1 MADVY
6 DPVETRP
13 WGAVLA
19 DHERLLPEQ
28 VDYLAEHSAFY
39 RRRFEEWDVDPSAID
54 SLEALREVPFTTKD
68 DERASQADPLP
79 SRPLG
84 EHQAVPTSA
93 LNRVI
98 SSSGTTGKPTY
109 FGLTSQDR
117 RDWNVVQQRAFYT
130 AGVRPED
137 TVLFGAGQTMIT
149 GGTPYFESL
158 TKLGANVVPAGGEST
173 DRLLSVALDLSP
185 DVLWTTTSHI
195 RYLSEEAEAVTGVA
209 PEDFSMTKV
218 IGGGGPGI
226 GNPEI
231 RREIYDTWDATLVRE
246 AMGLGDVL
254 GCMWAECP
262 AEDGMHFHAHGYVHP
277 ELIDPETG
285 AAKAFED
292 GAEGELVYTHLRR
305 EATPLLRF
313 RSGDYAR
320 VVGTDCDC
328 GRTAPRIQVV
338 GRADDM
344 LIFKGMN
351 VFPSAIRDVIS
362 AVEGVAPRLRVIV
375 PEGKV
380 HFEEP
385 IPIEVALAP
394 GTERPETAVVED
406 VVESVRSQLKARVDP
421 TVVPIDDLPP
431 GQYKTKLI
439 ERRDGDD

>member
-13 WGAVLA
+13 WTEVLA
-19 DHERLLPEQ
+19 EHERLLPDQ
-28 VDYLAEHSAFY
+28 LDYLAEHSAFY
-39 RRRFEEWDVDPSAID
+39 QRKFEEWDVDPYSID
-54 SLEALREVPFTTKD
+54 SLSALREVPFTTKQ
-68 DERASQADPLP
+68 DERDSQADPLP

-84 EHQAVPTSA
+84 EHQAAPKAA
-93 LNRVI
+93 LNRTI

-109 FGLTSQDR
+109 FGLTNQDR
-117 RDWNVVQQRAFYT
+117 RDWNTVQKRVFYT
-130 AGVRPED
+130 LGVRPED

-173 DRLLSVALDLSP
+173 DRLLSVALDVYP

-195 RYLSEEAEAVTGVA
+195 RYLSEQAEEVTGVA
-209 PEDFSMTKV
+209 PEDFHMTKV

-226 GNPEI
+226 ANPEI
-231 RREIYDTWDATLVRE
+231 RQEFYDVWGAELVRE
-246 AMGLGDVL
+246 GMGLGDVL
-254 GCMWAECP
+254 GAMWGEC
-262 AEDGMHFHAHGYVHP
+262 EEENGMHYHGQGYVHV
-277 ELIDPETG
+277 ELIDPDSGE
-285 AAKAFED
+285 AKEFEA

-305 EATPLLRF
+305 EAVPLVRF
-313 RSGDYAR
+313 RSGDYAT
-320 VVGTDCDC
+320 VVATDCDC
-328 GRTAPRIQVV
+328 GRTSPRIQVV

-362 AVEGVAPRLRVIV
+362 EVDGVAARLRVIV

-385 IPIEVALAP
+385 IPIEIAL
-394 GTERPETAVVED
+394 EPESDRSEEEAVEE
-406 VVESVRSQLKARVDP
+406 VVQAVRDRLKVRVDP
-421 TVVPIDDLPP
+421 TVVPLGDLPP

-439 ERRDGDD
+439 EHRDEE

>member
-13 WGAVLA
+13 WDDVLA
-19 DHERLLPEQ
+19 EAERLLPDQ
-28 VDYLAEHSAFY
+28 LDYLAENSDFY
-39 RRRFEEWDVDPSAID
+39 RRRFEEWDLDPYAIG
-54 SLEALREVPFTTKD
+54 SLDALREVPFTTKD
-68 DERASQADPLP
+68 DERRSQADPLP

-84 EHQAVPTSA
+84 EHQAVPTAA

-109 FGLTSQDR
+109 FGLTARDR
-117 RDWNVVQQRAFYT
+117 RDWNAVQKRAFYA

-149 GGTPYFESL
+149 GGTPYFETL
-158 TKLGANVVPAGGEST
+158 TKLGANVVPAGGEGT
-173 DRLLSVALDLSP
+173 ERLLSVALDLSP
-185 DVLWTTTSHI
+185 DVLWTTTSHV
-195 RYLSEEAEAVTGVA
+195 RYLSEKAEAVTGVA
-209 PEDFSMTKV
+209 PPDFSMHKV

-226 GNPEI
+226 GNPQI
-231 RREIYDTWDATLVRE
+231 RAEFYDAWDATLVRE
-246 AMGLGDVL
+246 CMGLGDVI

-262 AEDGMHFHAHGYVHP
+262 AESGMHFHAQGHAHV

-285 AAKAFED
+285 EAEAFEA

-328 GRTAPRIQVV
+328 GRTSPMIQVV

-362 AVEGVAPRLRVIV
+362 AVPGVAPRLRVVV
-375 PEGKV
+375 PAGQV

-385 IPIEVALAP
+385 IPVEVAMTP
-394 GTERPETAVVED
+394 GSDRDESEAVEALVAAVRERLQV
-406 VVESVRSQLKARVDP
+406 RVDP
-421 TVVPIDDLPP
+421 TVVGLDDLPP

-439 ERRDGDD
+439 DHRDDG

>member
-1 MADVY
+1 MTDVY
-6 DPVETRP
+6 DPIETWP
-13 WGAVLA
+13 WDEVLA
-19 DHERLLPEQ
+19 EHERLLPDQ
-28 VDYLAEHSAFY
+28 LDYLAENSEFY
-39 RRRFEEWDVDPSAID
+39 RRRFSEWDVDPYAID
-54 SLEALREVPFTTKD
+54 TIDALRAVPFTTKD

-84 EHQAVPTSA
+84 EHQAAPKAA

-109 FGLTSQDR
+109 FGLTAKDR
-117 RDWNVVQQRAFYT
+117 RDWNAVQKRAFYT

-173 DRLLSVALDLSP
+173 ERLLSVALDLSP

-195 RYLSEEAEAVTGVA
+195 RYLSETAEEVAGVA
-209 PEDFSMTKV
+209 PRDFSMHKV

-231 RREIYDTWDATLVRE
+231 RAEFYDAWDASLVRE
-246 AMGLGDVL
+246 CMGLGDVI
-254 GCMWAECP
+254 GCMWAECT
-262 AEDGMHFHAHGYVHP
+262 EESGMHFHAQAHAHV
-277 ELIDPETG
+277 ELVDPETG
-285 AAKAFED
+285 EAKAFDD

-328 GRTAPRIQVV
+328 GRTSPRIQVV

-351 VFPSAIRDVIS
+351 VFPSAIRDVVS
-362 AVEGVAPRLRVIV
+362 EVEGVAPRLRVIV
-375 PEGKV
+375 PEGQV

-385 IPIEVALAP
+385 IPIEVAVEP
-394 GTERPETAVVED
+394 GSDRDEADVVED
-406 VVESVRSQLKARVDP
+406 VVQAVRERLKVRVDP
-421 TVVPIDDLPP
+421 TVVGLDDLPP

-439 ERRDGDD
+439 EHRDDE

>member
-6 DPVETRP
+6 DPIETRP
-13 WGAVLA
+13 WDEVLA
-19 DHERLLPEQ
+19 EHERILPEQ
-28 VDYLAEHSAFY
+28 LEYLAENSPFY
-39 RRRFEEWDVDPSAID
+39 QRRFSEWDVDPSAITTLAD
-54 SLEALREVPFTTKD
+54 LREVPFTTKQ
-68 DERASQADPLP
+68 DERDSQADPLP

-84 EHQAVPTSA
+84 EHQAVPKSA

-117 RDWNVVQQRAFYT
+117 RDWNTVQKRAFYT

-173 DRLLSVALDLSP
+173 ERLLSVALDVFP
-185 DVLWTTTSHI
+185 DILWTTTSHI
-195 RYLSEEAEAVTGVA
+195 RYLSENAEGVSGVEPA
-209 PEDFSMTKV
+209 DFSMEKV

-226 GNPEI
+226 GNPKL
-231 RREIYDTWDATLVRE
+231 RREFYETWDASLVRE

-254 GCMWAECP
+254 GCMWAECE

-285 AAKAFED
+285 EAKSIED

-305 EATPLLRF
+305 EATPLARF
-313 RSGDYAR
+313 RSGDYVH

-328 GRTAPRIQVV
+328 GRTAPRIQCI
-338 GRADDM
+338 GRSDDM
-344 LIFKGMN
+344 LIYKGMN
-351 VFPSAIRDVIS
+351 VFPSAIRDVVS
-362 AVEGVAPRLRVIV
+362 AVDGVAPRLRVIV

-385 IPIEVALAP
+385 IPIEIAIEP
-394 GTERPETAVVED
+394 GSDRADAAVVED
-406 VVESVRSQLKARVDP
+406 VTDIVRDRLKARVDP
-421 TVVPIDDLPP
+421 TIVPLDDLPP

-439 ERRDGDD
+439 EHREE